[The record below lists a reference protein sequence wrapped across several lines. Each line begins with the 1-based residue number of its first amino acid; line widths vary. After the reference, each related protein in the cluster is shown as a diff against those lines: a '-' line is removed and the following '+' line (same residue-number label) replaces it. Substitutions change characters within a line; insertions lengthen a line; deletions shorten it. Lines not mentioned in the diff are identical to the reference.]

1 MPRIATSLSKQRP
14 TPPAPA
20 ATVDEANDGR
30 ELILDTAARLFR
42 QDGYAATSLRDIA
55 AECGMR
61 AGSLYYHFASK
72 DEIVG
77 EVLRIGVERVSAEV
91 QRAVAA
97 LPADADAR
105 TLLHTA
111 VRAHLSA
118 LLELHDYTSANVRIF
133 GQVPAAIREAHIATR
148 DAYERFWTGLLK
160 RCARS
165 DGWTPRRDLRL
176 VRMFVIS
183 ALNGSLEWFG
193 DGGASVRQL
202 ANELTELVLDG
213 LEPRAAARPS
223 APRAPRR

>member
-1 MPRIATSLSKQRP
+1 MSRTATSLPRQRP
-14 TPPAPA
+14 PIA
-20 ATVDEANDGR
+20 VDVGEANDGR

-55 AECGMR
+55 TECGMR

-72 DEIVG
+72 DEITG

-91 QRAVAA
+91 QGAVAA

-118 LLELHDYTSANVRIF
+118 LLELHDYTSANVRIL
-133 GQVPAAIREAHIATR
+133 GQVPASIREAHIATR

-165 DGWTPRRDLRL
+165 GGWTPRRDLRL
-176 VRMFVIS
+176 ARMFLIS
-183 ALNGSLEWFG
+183 ALNGSLEWFV
-193 DGGASVRQL
+193 DGRVTVRQL
-202 ANELTELVLDG
+202 ASELTELVLDG
-213 LEPRAAARPS
+213 LEPRAPARRS
-223 APRAPRR
+223 APRTLRR